1 MCAKD
6 TSEGEDWLLTGPR
19 RNNCVTKRREL
30 PHLKQ
35 LLSLDPQL
43 EVEQKTMFL
52 WASKP
57 AFFLILNHISIFLN
71 FIKVKVKSCH
81 GVAGALQSKTP
92 LQFLNRESGG
102 QPETTTVW
110 LLIQGPQPN
119 QRHSLVSFF
128 LKTSVFYLTE
138 QAATLSSF
146 LSSKQRGPQ
155 LERTEHLL
163 SGWLTLLCKNTQH

>member
-52 WASKP
+52 
-57 AFFLILNHISIFLN
+57 
-71 FIKVKVKSCH
+71 
-81 GVAGALQSKTP
+81 
-92 LQFLNRESGG
+92 
-102 QPETTTVW
+102 
-110 LLIQGPQPN
+110 
-119 QRHSLVSFF
+119 
-128 LKTSVFYLTE
+128 
-138 QAATLSSF
+138 
-146 LSSKQRGPQ
+146 
-155 LERTEHLL
+155 
-163 SGWLTLLCKNTQH
+163 